1 MQLTQIERLR
11 DISQQ
16 TDRGTVR
23 AQERLDVDA
32 GGLAA
37 ALRRAIEGEVRFD
50 PGSRALYA
58 TDASNYR
65 QVPIGVVIPRHVD
78 DVMAAVSLA
87 RRYGAPILARGGG
100 TSMAGQSCN
109 VAVVLDF
116 SKYMHRLLALDPRRG
131 QARVQPGLVLD
142 TLQSAAKPH
151 RLMFPA
157 DPATHDHCTL
167 GGMIGNN
174 SCGTHS
180 VMGGT
185 TAANVET
192 LDILTYDGVRMEVGK
207 TSSASLSR
215 LMSEPGRRGAI
226 FRGLTTLR
234 DTYEQEIHAQFPKIP
249 RRISGY
255 NLPALLDE
263 NGFDMAKALVG
274 SESTCALVLEATVRL
289 VESPPAR
296 SLVVLGYPDVY
307 RSGDHIVEILEHR
320 PLGLEGMDRILVE
333 ELKRMKGA
341 VKGPS
346 LLPEGGGWLLV
357 EFGGDTQDEADDLGR
372 RFMQSMTT
380 RGAWPTATLFS
391 EPDQQD
397 AVWAIR
403 KFGFAAANVPG
414 QRIGWTG
421 WEDSAVSPDRVG
433 AYLRDLRSLFDKY
446 GYKTTLFG
454 HFGEGCVHTPD

>member
-1 MQLTQIERLR
+1 
-11 DISQQ
+11 
-16 TDRGTVR
+16 
-23 AQERLDVDA
+23 
-32 GGLAA
+32 
-37 ALRRAIEGEVRFD
+37 
-50 PGSRALYA
+50 
-58 TDASNYR
+58 
-65 QVPIGVVIPRHVD
+65 
-78 DVMAAVSLA
+78 
-87 RRYGAPILARGGG
+87 
-100 TSMAGQSCN
+100 MAGQSCN

-234 DTYEQEIHAQFPKIP
+234 DTYEQEIQARFPKIP